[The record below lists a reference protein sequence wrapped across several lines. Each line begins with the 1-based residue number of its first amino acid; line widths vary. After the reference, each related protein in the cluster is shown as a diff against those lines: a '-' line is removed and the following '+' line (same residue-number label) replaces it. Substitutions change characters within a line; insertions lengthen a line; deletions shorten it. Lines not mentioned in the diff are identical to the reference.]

1 MSPAN
6 GNNED
11 LGAGTQRNEDYDEAM
26 TNHLLMQINY
36 YSLQRYK
43 IKNSKNKAPNAPQI
57 CINKLACSEY
67 QVGF

>member
-1 MSPAN
+1 MSSAN

-11 LGAGTQRNEDYDEAM
+11 PRAGTQRNKYYNEAM

-43 IKNSKNKAPNAPQI
+43 IKNSKNKAP
-57 CINKLACSEY
+57 KCSSDMY
-67 QVGF
+67 